1 MYPRRT
7 LNGLYFFAIASMS
20 SIIFLLISS
29 RSGANFAGRGR
40 ECFDERHVFV
50 SSRAARGRQTIF
62 PRHPGKGHQNPSLFI
77 RRRGACCLTPEM
89 SSGEARA
96 AETATGVSQE
106 ERFAL
111 ELEFVMSLA
120 NPRYIHHLAKEKF
133 LDDPSFVAYRAYL
146 QYWREP
152 AYARFLHY
160 PHALYFLGQ
169 LQRPE
174 FRKAMAN
181 PRAVEHVFSQQFFHW
196 QKSRSEQLEHAE
208 RALVVDG
215 EK

>member
-1 MYPRRT
+1 
-7 LNGLYFFAIASMS
+7 LYFFAIASMS
-20 SIIFLLISS
+20 SMIFLLISS
-29 RSGANFAGRGR
+29 RSGADSAGRGR
-40 ECFDERHVFV
+40 ECRATRFHV
-50 SSRAARGRQTIF
+50 SSGRGNEFFRDVVERKRR
-62 PRHPGKGHQNPSLFI
+62 PRSSRLV
-77 RRRGACCLTPEM
+77 RRRGACRLTLAM
-89 SSGEARA
+89 SSDEARA
-96 AETATGVSQE
+96 AETATGVSQDA
-106 ERFAL
+106 RFAL

-133 LDDPSFVAYRAYL
+133 LDDPSFVAYLDYL

-181 PRAVEHVFSQQFFHW
+181 PRAAEHVFSQQFFHW
-196 QKSRSEQLEHAE
+196 QRSRTEQLARASAE
-208 RALVVDG
+208 AG
-215 EK
+215 EGM